1 MSTLGPLFKKDI
13 LATYRTD
20 FDKEMIKIKYDKKMK
35 ATVRVDLLKIIGGS
49 NTYIDDVLSRL
60 GNESVYK
67 HILVH
72 ANSKKDTTNY
82 SDITPDIIQ
91 KLSKV
96 LQDKNIKII
105 YNDEIIDKTEYDPS
119 KPIVFLYIK
128 KESKRV
134 PDEDNKMNVSILY
147 FGYDE
152 KLIED
157 NIISEGDSFGIE
169 LHVLKPEEDDD
180 SAEISIKTDVP
191 EPIAT
196 SKDVSDPES
205 VEPKSPLAST
215 EMASVEPESVEPEP
229 KSPLVSTK
237 MESVEPESV
246 EPESVEPESVEPESV
261 ETEPKPQM
269 KVTEESAPKLDAMY
283 TDHVRFDAGTELNKI
298 TIKKK
303 TKEGELNVIEGSFLI
318 GSLFT
323 IKDVEYENIYKEI
336 SNSRKYQ
343 LAGRHNK
350 NDGTIMWFDIM

>member
-1 MSTLGPLFKKDI
+1 MSKLGTLFKKDILATYRTDFDKDI

-35 ATVRVDLLKIIGGS
+35 ANVRVDLLKIIGGS

-60 GNESVYK
+60 GNEPVYK

-119 KPIVFLYIK
+119 KSIVFLYIK
-128 KESKRV
+128 KESKGV
-134 PDEDNKMNVSILY
+134 PDEENKMNVSILY

-191 EPIAT
+191 EPIAA

-215 EMASVEPESVEPEP
+215 
-229 KSPLVSTK
+229 
-237 MESVEPESV
+237 
-246 EPESVEPESVEPESV
+246 
-261 ETEPKPQM
+261 
-269 KVTEESAPKLDAMY
+269 
-283 TDHVRFDAGTELNKI
+283 
-298 TIKKK
+298 
-303 TKEGELNVIEGSFLI
+303 
-318 GSLFT
+318 
-323 IKDVEYENIYKEI
+323 
-336 SNSRKYQ
+336 
-343 LAGRHNK
+343 
-350 NDGTIMWFDIM
+350 